1 MKNNKSNRYT
11 IVISPWSF
19 IYLLLA
25 LVVIW
30 VILQISSI
38 IISLMVAGIFAIALN
53 PIVTALER
61 KLKVRR
67 GFAVAIVV
75 LAIIVSFLVIIALI
89 LPTLITQA
97 KTLAN
102 AWPTYRS
109 QVQEFANQ
117 QPYTQY
123 IYEKGTEIVRDN
135 TARVSSNVT
144 TISIGVAGGIFSF
157 LTFFLFLIYMLASG
171 RKFAVLLSEML
182 PNKQWRQ
189 QFVKIMNDISNKL
202 GWWLRGQAI
211 LCLIVFITSYIGLT
225 IIGVD
230 FALTLALIAGL
241 MEAVPMIGA
250 YIGALPAVIVALLT
264 GSPIQAV
271 IVAAF
276 FLILQQLEGNI
287 IVPQVMNKAVGVHPM
302 LILLAAMIGG
312 TLLGFVGVL
321 IAVPITAAASVIIG
335 SLYQYYN
342 DTIDGDDNNV
352 KTKKA

>member
-1 MKNNKSNRYT
+1 MKNNNRYT

-19 IYLLLA
+19 VYLLLA
-25 LVVIW
+25 IILIW
-30 VILQISSI
+30 VLLQISSI
-38 IISLMVAGIFAIALN
+38 IISLIVAGIFAIALN
-53 PIVTALER
+53 PVVTSLER
-61 KLKVRR
+61 RLKIRR

-75 LAIIVSFLVIIALI
+75 LAIVISFLLIVALV

-97 KTLAN
+97 KTLSST
-102 AWPTYRS
+102 WPTYRTRIH
-109 QVQEFANQ
+109 EYAYQ
-117 QPYTQY
+117 QPYTKY
-123 IYEKGTEIVRDN
+123 IYEKGAEIVRDN

-144 TISIGVAGGIFSF
+144 TISISVAGGIFSF
-157 LTFFLFLIYMLASG
+157 LTFFIFLIYMLASG
-171 RKFAVLLSEML
+171 RRFATVLSEML
-182 PNKQWRQ
+182 PKKQWRL

-211 LCLIVFITSYIGLT
+211 LCLIIFIASYIGLSL
-225 IIGVD
+225 IGVE
-230 FALTLALIAGL
+230 FALTLALIAGV

-250 YIGALPAVIVALLT
+250 YIGALPAVVVALLT
-264 GSPIQAV
+264 GSPLQAV

-276 FLILQQLEGNI
+276 FLVLQQLEGNI

-342 DTIDGDDNNV
+342 DIIDNNNN
-352 KTKKA
+352 KKNLKKA